1 MEKLFKWLGLRQQAK
16 ISSLRFCYLVLACL
30 LVFELYGCSNSRN
43 SGTNTSN
50 LILSANATPI
60 REIKPAPKNQATVY
74 IQGKVEKEA
83 PLIKQKAYQINDSTG
98 KIWVLTHQNNLQV
111 GQQVIFKGKVRY
123 QSIPLAGKE
132 YGEVYL
138 EEE

>member
-1 MEKLFKWLGLRQQAK
+1 MEKLLKWLGLRQQAK
-16 ISSLRFCYLVLACL
+16 IDSLRFFHLLLALMLVS
-30 LVFELYGCSNSRN
+30 ELYGCSNSSN
-43 SGTNTSN
+43 SGSN
-50 LILSANATPI
+50 LIFSANATPI
-60 REIKPAPKNQATVY
+60 GKIKPTSDNQATVY

-98 KIWVLTHQNNLQV
+98 KIWVVTHQNNLKM

-123 QSIPLAGKE
+123 QSIPLADQE

>member
-1 MEKLFKWLGLRQQAK
+1 MEKLLKWLGLRPQAK
-16 ISSLRFCYLVLACL
+16 ISSLRFFHLVLTFL

-43 SGTNTSN
+43 PGNTSN

-123 QSIPLAGKE
+123 KSIPLAGKE